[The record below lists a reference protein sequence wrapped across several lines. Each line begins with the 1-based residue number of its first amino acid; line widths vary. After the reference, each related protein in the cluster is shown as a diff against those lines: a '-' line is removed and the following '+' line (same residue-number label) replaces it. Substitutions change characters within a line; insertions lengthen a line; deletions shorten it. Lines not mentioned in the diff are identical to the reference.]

1 MPKALCIS
9 HGLQLSSGDYLCV
22 RSNVSP
28 CIFHC
33 CVDQVDG
40 NAERE
45 VVQMSLVEFP
55 DGFSVDTLSEDSC
68 LYSVEVIARGQA
80 FRRMIGES

>member
-1 MPKALCIS
+1 
-9 HGLQLSSGDYLCV
+9 
-22 RSNVSP
+22 
-28 CIFHC
+28 
-33 CVDQVDG
+33 
-40 NAERE
+40 
-45 VVQMSLVEFP
+45 MSLVEFP